1 MNSIKGIFRWY
12 FQTSFLLRILIGLIA
27 GAILGLAVGP
37 DVVWVKPFGDLF
49 VRLLKMIVMPVVIFT
64 LVVGAASV
72 HPSQLGKIGVKSFLL
87 YLLTSGFAVALGL
100 LFGNLIG
107 PGEGMQLNTAIDSV
121 GKSAASPNLVQTLLS
136 IIPTNPFSAITNGN
150 MLPTI
155 VGALF
160 FGIGLAY
167 IRQSNEQRIRDA
179 GETVYRFFEG
189 GSEIMYLV
197 VRWVLEYAPI
207 GVFALMALVF
217 GKQGTAAFGPL
228 ASVTFSFYLAVIVHL
243 IVIYGLLLGF
253 NKLSLIKFISR
264 GKEAIITAFVTRSSG
279 GTLPVTMRVAKDNM
293 GISKG
298 VYSFTLP
305 LGATVNMDG
314 SAIYQGICVIFISLA
329 IGMPLSIIQQLTV
342 IITAVLASIG
352 AAGVP
357 GAGAIILLMVLES
370 VGLKVEQ
377 GSAVAAAYAMILG
390 IDALLDM
397 GRTGLNVAGDLAVT
411 NVVAKSEGQLDQRC
425 WENKE

>member
-1 MNSIKGIFRWY
+1 MGFVKSVFRWY
-12 FQTSFLLRILIGLIA
+12 FQTNFLLRILVGLIA
-27 GAILGLAVGP
+27 GAVVGLAVGP
-37 DVVWVKPFGDLF
+37 EVVWVKPFGDLF

-72 HPSQLGKIGVKSFLL
+72 HPSQLGKIGVKSFFL
-87 YLLTSGFAVALGL
+87 YLITSAFAVALGL
-100 LFGNLIG
+100 LFGNMIG
-107 PGEGMQLNTAIDSV
+107 PGEGVQLGAAADSA
-121 GKSAASPNLVQTLLS
+121 GKSAASPSLVQTLLS

-167 IRQSNEQRIRDA
+167 VRQSEEQRIREA
-179 GETVYRFFEG
+179 GETVFRFFEG

-207 GVFALMALVF
+207 GVFALLALVF

-228 ASVTFSFYLAVIVHL
+228 ASVTFSFYLAIIAHL
-243 IVIYGLLLGF
+243 IVIYGLLLGY
-253 NKLSLIKFISR
+253 NKLSLFKFLSR

-279 GTLPVTMRVAKDNM
+279 GTLPVTMRVAKENM
-293 GISKG
+293 GVSRG

-329 IGMPLSIIQQLTV
+329 IGMPLTLVQQLTV
-342 IITAVLASIG
+342 IITAVLASVG

-370 VGLKVEQ
+370 VGLKVEP

-411 NVVAKSEGQLDQRC
+411 NVVAKSEGQLDQSY
-425 WENKE
+425 WEDEK